1 MLKPPCG
8 RKCPERRAGCH
19 GKCKEY
25 QEYAAVVAE
34 ARERRNAF
42 KQQEDLLYGR
52 RRRR

>member
-8 RKCPERRAGCH
+8 RKCPDRRVGCH

-34 ARERRNAF
+34 ARERRNQF
-42 KQQEDLLYGR
+42 KEQEAMIYGR